1 MPLVV
6 PGIHVA
12 CLWPV
17 ALLELH
23 LRGCS
28 ANFSTD
34 QQHFEAC
41 ITFDHIPYRLAVD
54 RRNPPSMDKL
64 IISLGEI

>member
-1 MPLVV
+1 MPFVV
-6 PGIHVA
+6 PGIHIA

-17 ALLELH
+17 ALPELH

-28 ANFSTD
+28 AKFSTD

-41 ITFDHIPYRLAVD
+41 ITFDHAHYVFAVGD
-54 RRNPPSMDKL
+54 RDPTSMDSF
-64 IISLGEI
+64 IIRSGNI